1 MRPILPKI
9 EGGRVQGLLQLIED
23 GIHLVV
29 AALLVLLAGLLTV
42 GVVHDVIRSIQGP
55 YREET
60 VVLSALDNGLVL
72 FIVAELL
79 HTVRLTIRNQTLDA
93 EPFLVVGLIA
103 GIRKVLIVTA
113 EAEKSFR
120 WNVEG
125 IELLVLAGLILVM
138 ATAVYVWRRSTRPGD
153 YFPLQEARRSTYAP
167 DLLLPTVWRHGNVP
181 ANCPEVV
188 SIAAPATAPPEPGSL
203 KRIVATSL
211 IGTTIE
217 WYDNSSDQ
225 SQDLRLC
232 AGAKHTCKRLD
243 TGSPNRSPAMI
254 VVPTVLAIPAAPA
267 LPTVS
272 AVPAVLLIA
281 VVPVVPVIG
290 IATMAPAPGTTT
302 AEVGEAKDQ
311 HARSHPPHRVEEA
324 EADQSHHED
333 EKQNEHVGPPG
344 AERSSLPGAGASP
357 NSVAAA
363 QGLRIAPPVDSY
375 CRA

>member
-125 IELLVLAGLILVM
+125 IELLILAGLILVM
-138 ATAVYVWRRSTRPGD
+138 ATATYVWVWRRSTRPGD
-153 YFPLQEARRSTYAP
+153 YFPLQEARR
-167 DLLLPTVWRHGNVP
+167 
-181 ANCPEVV
+181 
-188 SIAAPATAPPEPGSL
+188 PPP
-203 KRIVATSL
+203 
-211 IGTTIE
+211 
-217 WYDNSSDQ
+217 
-225 SQDLRLC
+225 
-232 AGAKHTCKRLD
+232 
-243 TGSPNRSPAMI
+243 
-254 VVPTVLAIPAAPA
+254 
-267 LPTVS
+267 
-272 AVPAVLLIA
+272 
-281 VVPVVPVIG
+281 
-290 IATMAPAPGTTT
+290 PAPSPT
-302 AEVGEAKDQ
+302 
-311 HARSHPPHRVEEA
+311 
-324 EADQSHHED
+324 
-333 EKQNEHVGPPG
+333 PG
-344 AERSSLPGAGASP
+344 RGS
-357 NSVAAA
+357 
-363 QGLRIAPPVDSY
+363 
-375 CRA
+375 